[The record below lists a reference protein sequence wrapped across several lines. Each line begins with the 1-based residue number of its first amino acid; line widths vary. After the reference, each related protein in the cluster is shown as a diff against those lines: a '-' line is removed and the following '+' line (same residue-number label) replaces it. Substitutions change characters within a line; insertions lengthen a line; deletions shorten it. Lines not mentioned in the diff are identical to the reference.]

1 MCDKIIL
8 IFEQECNKTKDG
20 DSLFVT
26 GEIQELGNWD
36 LNKSQELF
44 TGKENFPKFPNWKS
58 NPICVPYK
66 DKLSLEYKYFIKKKN
81 GEEKWENFDGNRKIE
96 ISDLKCCTYIIK
108 DNKFGDKSNY
118 EIIGQSNDLEK
129 EIHNSNKEENK
140 NNENDIKNEINN
152 SNKEEFKN
160 NENDIKNEINNSN
173 KEENKNNE
181 NDIKNKINKSNKEKN
196 KKNKYNK
203 IDKKDINK
211 SNKKEN
217 KNNENDIKNE
227 INNSNE
233 EENQNDDKKV
243 YETKDKEPTFEN
255 TNDIKEKNNEHKKE
269 MDLLECK
276 IGLEN
281 IGATC
286 YMNSTLQ
293 CFCHIKEFINYFKG
307 NSQELN
313 KETLAYSFKLLIDEL
328 WPDDPNNVKKF
339 YSPYNMKEKIA
350 KMNPLFEGIAACDA
364 KDLVNFIIMKL
375 HTELNKVKNPPKNNN
390 NIFLDQ
396 TKQSLVFDCF
406 IQDFKNNN
414 QSIISDLFY
423 GTNKNITQCSFCNYT
438 VYNYQ
443 IFFFL
448 NFPLE
453 EVRKFKN
460 PPNNN
465 FNNNNMYNNY
475 NNNFSYINYN
485 MCFNNNC
492 MNNNVMFNNFTNNI
506 FMNNNSMNNNFMN
519 NNVMNN
525 NFINNNNNFI
535 NNNCINNSS
544 NEVNIYDCFE
554 YDRKVNFMTG
564 ENRMFCNSCKTNQD
578 CLMKT
583 DLVLGPEVLIILLN
597 RGKGLEFDV
606 KIKFTKTLDLSNYF
620 DIKDPGCKYELIGVI
635 THIGE
640 NNMGGHFI
648 AYCKDHIS
656 NKWLLFN
663 DAIVDY
669 VKDFEKEVINFSTP
683 YLLFYRRIKGI

>member
-1 MCDKIIL
+1 MCDKILL
-8 IFEQECNKTKDG
+8 IFEQNCNDTDMG

-26 GEIQELGNWD
+26 GNRNELGDW
-36 LNKSQELF
+36 
-44 TGKENFPKFPNWKS
+44 KENNDNKLETNQEIFPLWKS
-58 NPICVPYK
+58 KPISIPYQ
-66 DKLSLEYKYFIKKKN
+66 DKLSFEYKYFIKKKN
-81 GEEKWENFDGNRKIE
+81 NEYKWEDFNGNRKIE
-96 ISDLKCCTYIIK
+96 IHELKCCTYIIK
-108 DNKFGDKSNY
+108 DEKFNDNSEKAEIKIQMNEDEKENLSSNNEDK
-118 EIIGQSNDLEK
+118 QSNDNEKKNNNLNNNQKKKKKEIANKSDKRKEDKKDNKAKEKKLISDKIIDAKKKTNEYEK
-129 EIHNSNKEENK
+129 ENKKKPISENIDDTKEKTNEYEKENEENK
-140 NNENDIKNEINN
+140 KKPISENFD
-152 SNKEEFKN
+152 
-160 NENDIKNEINNSN
+160 DT
-173 KEENKNNE
+173 
-181 NDIKNKINKSNKEKN
+181 KEKT
-196 KKNKYNK
+196 NKY
-203 IDKKDINK
+203 
-211 SNKKEN
+211 
-217 KNNENDIKNE
+217 
-227 INNSNE
+227 
-233 EENQNDDKKV
+233 
-243 YETKDKEPTFEN
+243 
-255 TNDIKEKNNEHKKE
+255 EKN
-269 MDLLECK
+269 LVECK

-293 CFCHIKEFINYFKG
+293 CFCHIKEFINYFKV
-307 NSQELN
+307 NSEKLSD
-313 KETLAYSFKLLIDEL
+313 ESTLAYSFKLLIDEL
-328 WPDDPNNVKKF
+328 WPDDPKNAKKF
-339 YSPYNMKEKIA
+339 YSPHNMKEKIS

-375 HTELNKVKNPPKNNN
+375 HEELNKVKNHPKNNN

-396 TKQSLVFDCF
+396 TNEQLVFNIF
-406 IQDFKNNN
+406 MQDFANNN

-460 PPNNN
+460 QQNNN

-475 NNNFSYINYN
+475 NNNFNNNNYN
-485 MCFNNNC
+485 MCFNNN
-492 MNNNVMFNNFTNNI
+492 
-506 FMNNNSMNNNFMN
+506 FMNNNCINNNFISNNFMNNNAMNNNFMN

-525 NFINNNNNFI
+525 NFM
-535 NNNCINNSS
+535 NNNCINTNFMNNNCINTNCIINSL
-544 NEVNIYDCFE
+544 NEVNILDCFD
-554 YDRKVNFMTG
+554 YDKKFNFMTG
-564 ENRMFCNSCKTNQD
+564 ENKMFCNYCKINQD

-583 DLVLGPEVLIILLN
+583 ELVIGPEILIILLN

-606 KIKFTKTLDLSNYF
+606 KIKFTKNLDLNNYF

-669 VKDFEKEVINFSTP
+669 VKDFEKQVINFSNP
-683 YLLFYRRIKGI
+683 YLLFYRRIKNNN

>member
-1 MCDKIIL
+1 
-8 IFEQECNKTKDG
+8 
-20 DSLFVT
+20 
-26 GEIQELGNWD
+26 
-36 LNKSQELF
+36 
-44 TGKENFPKFPNWKS
+44 
-58 NPICVPYK
+58 
-66 DKLSLEYKYFIKKKN
+66 
-81 GEEKWENFDGNRKIE
+81 
-96 ISDLKCCTYIIK
+96 
-108 DNKFGDKSNY
+108 
-118 EIIGQSNDLEK
+118 
-129 EIHNSNKEENK
+129 
-140 NNENDIKNEINN
+140 
-152 SNKEEFKN
+152 
-160 NENDIKNEINNSN
+160 
-173 KEENKNNE
+173 
-181 NDIKNKINKSNKEKN
+181 
-196 KKNKYNK
+196 
-203 IDKKDINK
+203 
-211 SNKKEN
+211 
-217 KNNENDIKNE
+217 
-227 INNSNE
+227 
-233 EENQNDDKKV
+233 
-243 YETKDKEPTFEN
+243 
-255 TNDIKEKNNEHKKE
+255 
-269 MDLLECK
+269 
-276 IGLEN
+276 
-281 IGATC
+281 
-286 YMNSTLQ
+286 
-293 CFCHIKEFINYFKG
+293 
-307 NSQELN
+307 
-313 KETLAYSFKLLIDEL
+313 
-328 WPDDPNNVKKF
+328 
-339 YSPYNMKEKIA
+339 MKEKIA

>member
-58 NPICVPYK
+58 NPICVTYK

-313 KETLAYSFKLLIDEL
+313 KETLAYSFKLL
-328 WPDDPNNVKKF
+328 
-339 YSPYNMKEKIA
+339 PY
-350 KMNPLFEGIAACDA
+350 
-364 KDLVNFIIMKL
+364 
-375 HTELNKVKNPPKNNN
+375 
-390 NIFLDQ
+390 
-396 TKQSLVFDCF
+396 
-406 IQDFKNNN
+406 
-414 QSIISDLFY
+414 Y
-423 GTNKNITQCSFCNYT
+423 
-438 VYNYQ
+438 
-443 IFFFL
+443 
-448 NFPLE
+448 
-453 EVRKFKN
+453 
-460 PPNNN
+460 
-465 FNNNNMYNNY
+465 
-475 NNNFSYINYN
+475 
-485 MCFNNNC
+485 
-492 MNNNVMFNNFTNNI
+492 
-506 FMNNNSMNNNFMN
+506 
-519 NNVMNN
+519 
-525 NFINNNNNFI
+525 
-535 NNNCINNSS
+535 
-544 NEVNIYDCFE
+544 
-554 YDRKVNFMTG
+554 
-564 ENRMFCNSCKTNQD
+564 
-578 CLMKT
+578 
-583 DLVLGPEVLIILLN
+583 
-597 RGKGLEFDV
+597 
-606 KIKFTKTLDLSNYF
+606 
-620 DIKDPGCKYELIGVI
+620 
-635 THIGE
+635 
-640 NNMGGHFI
+640 
-648 AYCKDHIS
+648 
-656 NKWLLFN
+656 
-663 DAIVDY
+663 
-669 VKDFEKEVINFSTP
+669 
-683 YLLFYRRIKGI
+683 